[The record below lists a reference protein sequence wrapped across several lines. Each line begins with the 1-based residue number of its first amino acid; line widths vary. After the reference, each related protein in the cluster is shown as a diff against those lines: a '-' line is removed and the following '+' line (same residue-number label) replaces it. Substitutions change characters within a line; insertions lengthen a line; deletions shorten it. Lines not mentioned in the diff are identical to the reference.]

1 MELCDLPAHVIAENI
16 RLRQVKA
23 IDALESTLR
32 RIAAVEGEPASLQPA
47 NLPSPALPSN
57 LANAQLDRQARQEP
71 SNLKRDEGV
80 HAFITLTAER
90 ARAQALEIDRRLDAG
105 EDVGPLAGVPFTVKD
120 IFCVKGTPS
129 TAGSRILAN
138 FVAPYTATPVARME
152 AAGGVML
159 GKVNLD
165 EFTYGSSSESSAF
178 QPSPRNPWD
187 TTRVP
192 GGSSG
197 GSTAAVAAGEGALSL
212 GTDTAGSIRQPA
224 AFCGVVGVKP
234 TYGRVSRY
242 GLIAFGSSLDC
253 PGPVARDVTDA
264 ALMLQVI
271 AGADPRDATAANVPV
286 PDYLAS
292 LKRGIRGM
300 RIGLS
305 PDYFNITY
313 FDAASGELR
322 QQPIAPEIEDA
333 VLRAAG
339 RLAEMGA
346 DIVENVPM
354 PHTRYGIPVY
364 FVVSRVEAASNLHR
378 YDGVKYGYRTPEPV
392 ADLGE
397 MYRKSRA
404 QGFGPQPKLR
414 ILMGMYVSAAQYSE
428 QYYNRALRV
437 RTLIRRDFDQAF
449 DPQGPYRLQALLT
462 PTTPTTAFPIG
473 DVYGDSVLMQYA
485 DQLTVPANHA
495 GVPGL
500 SLPAGFDKGG
510 LPIGIQLLGPDF
522 SEETL
527 LRIGRAYEM
536 ATESDGWRRRTPPI
550 LK

>member
-1 MELCDLPAHVIAENI
+1 MSLTDLSAHEIAKLV
-16 RLRQVKA
+16 RSKA
-23 IDALESTLR
+23 VSAREVTEAALQRITEVDGRPGTL
-32 RIAAVEGEPASLQPA
+32 EPGEITSEDQTH
-47 NLPSPALPSN
+47 
-57 LANAQLDRQARQEP
+57 
-71 SNLKRDEGV
+71 V

-90 ARAQALEIDRRLDAG
+90 ARRQAAEVDRKLAEG
-105 EDVGPLAGVPFTVKD
+105 EDPGPLAGVPFTSKD
-120 IFCVKGTPS
+120 IFCVQDTPS
-129 TAGSRILAN
+129 TAASRILAN
-138 FVAPYTATPVARME
+138 FTAPYTATPVARME

-165 EFTYGSSSESSAF
+165 EFTYGSSNESSAF
-178 QPSPRNPWD
+178 QPAPRNPWD
-187 TTRVP
+187 TNRVP

-197 GSTAAVAAGEGALSL
+197 GSAAAVAAGEGVLSL

-224 AFCGVVGVKP
+224 AFCGVVGMKP

-253 PGPVARDVTDA
+253 PGPVARNVTDA
-264 ALMLQVI
+264 ALMLKVI
-271 AGADPRDATAANVPV
+271 AGADPHDSTAAAAPV
-286 PDYLAS
+286 PDYTTGLEES
-292 LKRGIRGM
+292 IRGL

-305 PDYFNITY
+305 PDYFRLAYINPQT
-313 FDAASGELR
+313 GEMDTQAL
-322 QQPIAPEIEDA
+322 PKEIDDS
-333 VLRAAG
+333 VLKAAG

-364 FVVSRVEAASNLHR
+364 FVISRVEAASNLHR
-378 YDGVKYGYRTPEPV
+378 YDGVKYGYRTPEMV
-392 ADLGE
+392 DDLAL

-428 QYYNRALRV
+428 QYYNRSLRV
-437 RTLIRRDFDQAF
+437 RTLIRQDFDQAF
-449 DPQGPYRLQALLT
+449 DASGKHRLHVLLT

-495 GVPGL
+495 GVPGI
-500 SLPAGFDKGG
+500 SIPAGFDAAG

-522 SEETL
+522 SEARL
-527 LRIGRAYEM
+527 LQLGRAYELVT
-536 ATESDGWRRRTPPI
+536 AEDAWRKVKPAI
-550 LK
+550 LEKI